1 MSSPVEKFR
10 DDLLAAWMRSD
21 ALFALV
27 PQAAWRAQPIDLRHP
42 ILFYVGHLPA
52 FAWNQIGRGAL
63 ERPPID
69 PRLDALYARGIDPE
83 SVECAQQHSP
93 IGWPTIEET
102 LAYRDAV
109 RAAVLRCLPEV
120 FLRPDDILCERG
132 RVLRLVLE
140 HEWMHHETLLYM
152 LTESPPGLLQRPA
165 AISPPE
171 AGDGQAAEPR
181 RVEAGP
187 AVLGASFSQLP
198 FGWDNEFPQVT
209 VSVPAFSIDSLP
221 VRNRDW
227 LAFFEGRGRPDAL
240 WPQGWARDAR
250 GQAPSP
256 PMLKTLF
263 GRLPFA
269 AGAGFPVQVSGEQAR
284 AYCAW
289 RGGRLA
295 TEAEL
300 HRAAYHTPDGS
311 LRPHP
316 WGDAPPGAEHGNFGF
331 RHFHPTPVG
340 QFPAGDSAWG
350 VGELVGNGWE
360 WTQSPFAPRPGFV
373 AWARTYPG
381 YSADFF
387 DGEHDIVFG
396 ASWATADGLLRRSF
410 RNWYRRSYPFP
421 FTSFRVVS

>member
-27 PQAAWRAQPIDLRHP
+27 PQAVWRAQPIDLRHP

-109 RAAVLRCLPEV
+109 RAVLRCLPEV

-171 AGDGQAAEPR
+171 AGGWTGRRAA
-181 RVEAGP
+181 
-187 AVLGASFSQLP
+187 
-198 FGWDNEFPQVT
+198 T
-209 VSVPAFSIDSLP
+209 
-221 VRNRDW
+221 
-227 LAFFEGRGRPDAL
+227 GRGRPL
-240 WPQGWARDAR
+240 QSW
-250 GQAPSP
+250 GQLFAASVWLGQRVPAGDGLCPSI
-256 PMLKTLF
+256 F
-263 GRLPFA
+263 DRLA
-269 AGAGFPVQVSGEQAR
+269 AGAKP
-284 AYCAW
+284 
-289 RGGRLA
+289 RLA
-295 TEAEL
+295 
-300 HRAAYHTPDGS
+300 
-311 LRPHP
+311 
-316 WGDAPPGAEHGNFGF
+316 
-331 RHFHPTPVG
+331 
-340 QFPAGDSAWG
+340 
-350 VGELVGNGWE
+350 
-360 WTQSPFAPRPGFV
+360 
-373 AWARTYPG
+373 
-381 YSADFF
+381 
-387 DGEHDIVFG
+387 
-396 ASWATADGLLRRSF
+396 GLL
-410 RNWYRRSYPFP
+410 
-421 FTSFRVVS
+421 